1 MDKNYILE
9 LADKFNAERTWFDGE
24 LVSVTFTISHLEKFA
39 EALNPS
45 EQEPIGYY
53 EPFDDDDHLH
63 LDKDIPPYTYLFT
76 APPEQSA
83 RIKQL
88 EDGIRKLIDEK
99 EAQILGLES
108 KLKEL

>member
-1 MDKNYILE
+1 MDENYILD

-39 EALNPS
+39 EALN
-45 EQEPIGYY
+45 
-53 EPFDDDDHLH
+53 
-63 LDKDIPPYTYLFT
+63 LDQF
-76 APPEQSA
+76 A
-83 RIKQL
+83 RIRQL
-88 EDGIRKLIDEK
+88 EDCIRKLIAEK